1 MAGGFDKE
9 WTRCAGAIQSNY
21 YGMGAKS
28 KAIDGLMLKYAPLA
42 RQATSREQ
50 FKKVIHEMIEKVGD
64 SHFAL
69 FTKEDQSYYLL
80 DRLLRGGRL
89 SKMPFVGAFFNE
101 SSQGWKVEMVLAGS
115 SAAEAGLRKGDL
127 VVAVN
132 GKPFTP
138 IQSLK
143 KLNGKAEFEIVRSVT
158 KIRLEMEVKN
168 TDISE
173 AALDST
179 RKSIRTI
186 EKNGKKIG
194 YIKLWSM
201 MDPRTLQ
208 LLIESMTNAFVHT
221 DAAIVDL
228 REGFGGSV
236 EGYPDVFFRPPVVIE
251 RNAASSQNRRI
262 YGYDKPLAFL
272 IGEGTGSAKEVFAHM
287 MKASKRAKLVGR
299 RTAGKLLTGNA
310 VRINS
315 WAIMLIPQ
323 SDVLLDGKR
332 IEGAGIEPDIVLKT
346 EYGPNGE
353 DRVVDEALQAL
364 TQ

>member
-1 MAGGFDKE
+1 
-9 WTRCAGAIQSNY
+9 
-21 YGMGAKS
+21 
-28 KAIDGLMLKYAPLA
+28 
-42 RQATSREQ
+42 
-50 FKKVIHEMIEKVGD
+50 
-64 SHFAL
+64 
-69 FTKEDQSYYLL
+69 
-80 DRLLRGGRL
+80 
-89 SKMPFVGAFFNE
+89 
-101 SSQGWKVEMVLAGS
+101 
-115 SAAEAGLRKGDL
+115 
-127 VVAVN
+127 
-132 GKPFTP
+132 
-138 IQSLK
+138 
-143 KLNGKAEFEIVRSVT
+143 
-158 KIRLEMEVKN
+158 
-168 TDISE
+168 
-173 AALDST
+173 
-179 RKSIRTI
+179 
-186 EKNGKKIG
+186 
-194 YIKLWSM
+194 
-201 MDPRTLQ
+201 
-208 LLIESMTNAFVHT
+208 MTNAFVHM